1 MREPTF
7 WNHDGVTARLL
18 SPLGGLYD
26 ALGRRRAAQVS
37 PADCGVPVICV
48 GNATSG
54 GTGKTPVVIDL
65 ARRLQ
70 MQGVLVHL
78 LTRGYKGREIGPHP
92 VNPLADD
99 AARVGDEP
107 LLLARAAPTWVA
119 RDRAAGARAA
129 AAEGAQAI
137 LMDDG
142 LQNPSLKRDLNVL
155 VVDGARGFGNG
166 RVIPAGPLRARLDRT
181 LAQVQACVV
190 TGEDRA
196 NVAGLMPANLPVAR
210 AKAEVDPITRKRLAG
225 RRVLAFCGIG
235 RPDKFYDTL
244 REVGAEIVETRSF
257 ADHHRYRP
265 SEITGVLEIAR
276 RGGLTPI
283 TTEKDGVRL
292 PAWAQARIEV
302 LPITLNWTGDG
313 ALDRLLHAT
322 APAPGTA

>member
-1 MREPTF
+1 MREPSF
-7 WNHDGVTARLL
+7 WYHDGLAGRLL
-18 SPLGGLYD
+18 HPLGTLYD
-26 ALGRRRAAQVS
+26 ALGRRRSRAVT

-70 MQGVLVHL
+70 MRGVLVHL
-78 LTRGYKGREIGPHP
+78 LTRGYKGREAGPHP
-92 VNPLADD
+92 VNPMGDD

-129 AAEGAQAI
+129 VAAGAQAI

-155 VVDGARGFGNG
+155 VVDGARGFGNA
-166 RVIPAGPLRARLDRT
+166 RVIPAGPLRAGLERT

-190 TGEDRA
+190 TGHDRA
-196 NVAGLMPANLPVAR
+196 GVAGRLPDRLPVAG
-210 AKAEVDPITRKRLAG
+210 AETAVDDVTRTRLA
-225 RRVLAFCGIG
+225 RMRVLAFCGIG
-235 RPDKFYDTL
+235 RPEKFYDTL
-244 REVGAEIVETRSF
+244 RGLGAELAETRSF

-265 SEITGVLEIAR
+265 SEITGVLEMAK
-276 RGGLTPI
+276 RGGLTPV
-283 TTEKDGVRL
+283 TTEKDAARL
-292 PAWAQARIEV
+292 PAWAQARVEV
-302 LPITLNWTGDG
+302 VPITLSWTADG
-313 ALDRLLHAT
+313 PLDRLLHDAV
-322 APAPGTA
+322 PAAGAA